1 VLRAEAIAIGDV
13 LLRAGAPSPVLNV
26 GSSTARFRAVER
38 PWIEEFVFAP
48 LRVAG
53 AEVDHLDLKAAEGV
67 DLVGDI
73 LDPALQERLAAHGY
87 RCVILSNVLE
97 HVRDRHAVA
106 AACEA
111 IVGAGGLVLVT
122 VPRSYPYHA
131 DPLDTGYRPAP
142 EELAP
147 LFARSRLR
155 EARTVTGPS
164 YGETLRAAGIA
175 PLGELARTLGWL
187 VAAPVRPRSAR
198 ARVDRWRWYRRPYE
212 VALALF
218 EVG

>member
-1 VLRAEAIAIGDV
+1 MLRAEAIAIGDV
-13 LLRAGAPSPVLNV
+13 LLRAGPPSPILNV
-26 GSSTARFRAVER
+26 GSSTARFRTIER

-48 LRVAG
+48 LRAAG
-53 AEVDHLDLKAAEGV
+53 AVVDHLDLKAAEGV

-73 LDPALQERLAAHGY
+73 LDPALRERLAERGY
-87 RCVILSNVLE
+87 RGVILSNVLE
-97 HVRDRHAVA
+97 HVRDRRGVA

-111 IVGAGGLVLVT
+111 IAGTGGLVLVT
-122 VPRSYPYHA
+122 APRSYPYHA

-142 EELAP
+142 EELVP

-155 EARTVTGPS
+155 EARTVIGPS

-175 PLGELARTLGWL
+175 PLGELVRTLGWL
-187 VAAPVRPRSAR
+187 AVAPLRPRSAR
-198 ARVDRWRWYRRPYE
+198 ARLDRWRWYRRPYE
-212 VALALF
+212 VSLALF